1 MILKHMDTVKPTFL
15 KMTYGILLI
24 LFCTTKNP
32 TRMSFE
38 QKKMK
43 SMCIVNPK
51 PCMVMTDVREGTLIN
66 AIAVENIVKL
76 WRKLLEGTITVFLE
90 K

>member
-1 MILKHMDTVKPTFL
+1 
-15 KMTYGILLI
+15 
-24 LFCTTKNP
+24 
-32 TRMSFE
+32 
-38 QKKMK
+38 MK

-66 AIAVENIVKL
+66 AIAVGNIVKL